1 MRRFS
6 FIITILLLTLVSCA
20 ESGIKEY
27 RNDYQAVPERLTA
40 TFEDVESTRI
50 ELQELYSVWSAG
62 DEVSV
67 FYHSYSNLKYK
78 FDGNSGDSAGTLS
91 LVAGEQG
98 EATLD
103 KSYMLYPYSENN
115 SLGEDGMLY
124 TSLPAEQSYKANSYG
139 VGGNILVAESEDY
152 LFSLKNV
159 CGWIRIQLTG
169 DGEVVQSITLSSNK
183 DEALAGDVAV
193 NSSDASYTLLSSGGS
208 SITLDCGEGVTL
220 SESVTEFYIG
230 ILPQGLEGG
239 ITVDIVTDQDS
250 VSKSTYE
257 AVVVERNHILP
268 MTAFRLSGEEALY
281 SELRYTATALVEPYD
296 TSAFNVAIVSNE
308 WDEATGEGVITFD
321 GELTTIGNYAFEDCQ
336 SMTSITIPDSVT
348 TLGWGAFTKCST
360 LREFSGKFAT
370 DDGLCL
376 ITDDILKAFAIG
388 CGVTEYTIPNDVTS
402 IAHNVFME
410 CVSLTSVTIPDSV
423 TTIGDYTFTWCK
435 NLTTISIGSGVTSI
449 GYAAFVDC
457 NSLTSVYCKATTPP
471 TLDGNGFHD
480 NAEGR
485 KIYVPAE
492 SVEAYKAAE
501 YWSEYAADIV
511 GYDFEAGEE
520 VAISNKLF
528 YTATALVEPYDASAF
543 NVSIVSNEWNETTG
557 EGVITFDGELTTIG
571 DYAFRDCDS
580 LTSVTIGDSVTTIG
594 EQAFNYC
601 RSLTSVT
608 IGDSVTTIG
617 NYAFYNCTSLTS
629 VYCKATTP
637 PSLGDDAFKYWDWDE
652 SAQEVVNIGCTIYL
666 PAESVEAYKAAEY
679 WSEYATNIVGYNF
692 ETGEEVAIS
701 NKFFYTA
708 TAKVEPYKASAFNV
722 AIVSNEWNET
732 TGEGVIT
739 FDGELTT
746 IGNYA
751 FNGCTSLTSVTI
763 PDSVTTIGGRTF
775 FNCDSLTSVTIP
787 DRVTAIG
794 DYAFSDCNSLTS
806 VTIGNSVTTIREGVF
821 ADCCN
826 LAEFKGKFAEDGGRC
841 LIIDGVLNAFAIGCG
856 VTEYTIPDSVTT
868 IGYKAFR
875 HCSSL
880 TSVTIPDSVTT
891 IGNEAF
897 SYCDSLTSVTIPD
910 SVTTI
915 GEYAFAYCADLT
927 SVRIPDSVTTIGFG
941 AFYFCESL
949 TSVYCEATTP
959 PTLSSNVFKKYII
972 GTYINIG
979 CPIYVPA
986 ESVEAYKTAENWS
999 EYAADIVGYD
1009 FEAGEE
1015 APKDEITDWKTF
1027 SIFAEFDDC
1036 KCIKGVSNGGNEVAI
1051 YLHTLGATKTDAL
1064 AAGTYPVADW
1074 VYTTTSNYCESE
1086 STKVNGSAIT
1096 SGSVT
1101 VEGGGD
1107 NYTVRF
1113 ELSDGSNT
1121 YKGVY
1126 TGALY

>member
-27 RNDYQAVPERLTA
+27 RNDYQVAPERLTA
-40 TFEDVESTRI
+40 TFEGVESTRI

-67 FYHSYSNLKYK
+67 FYHSYENMRWAFQGETGDRSGELKLV
-78 FDGNSGDSAGTLS
+78 SGE
-91 LVAGEQG
+91 VGEQ
-98 EATLD
+98 TMN

-139 VGGNILVAESEDY
+139 VGGNIVVAESEDY
-152 LFSLKNV
+152 QFSLKNV

-183 DEALAGDVAV
+183 DEALAGDVMV
-193 NSSDASYTLLSSGGS
+193 NSSDAGYTLMSNGGS
-208 SITLDCGEGVTL
+208 SIMLDCGEGVTL
-220 SESVTEFYIG
+220 SGSVTEFYIG
-230 ILPQGLEGG
+230 ILPQRLEGG

-250 VSKSTYE
+250 VRKSTYE

-296 TSAFNVAIVSNE
+296 TSAFNVSIVSNE

-511 GYDFEAGEE
+511 GYDFEAEDIEE
-520 VAISNKLF
+520 F
-528 YTATALVEPYDASAF
+528 
-543 NVSIVSNEWNETTG
+543 
-557 EGVITFDGELTTIG
+557 VITFPGNPSEFVHSYISSFTITLREMYTFAFTSFNNAYESDAWTDIRMGHRSYSTVASIATEFAVPYAVKSVDVNFTQVREDFAFNEAKLMVAMDSEFSNVVEEVEVVPATGGKVSYAVTNPAANYYYKLMYDMPATG
-571 DYAFRDCDS
+571 DYNGVFR
-580 LTSVTIGDSVTTIG
+580 IDSVT
-594 EQAFNYC
+594 F
-601 RSLTSVT
+601 
-608 IGDSVTTIG
+608 
-617 NYAFYNCTSLTS
+617 
-629 VYCKATTP
+629 
-637 PSLGDDAFKYWDWDE
+637 
-652 SAQEVVNIGCTIYL
+652 
-666 PAESVEAYKAAEY
+666 
-679 WSEYATNIVGYNF
+679 
-692 ETGEEVAIS
+692 
-701 NKFFYTA
+701 
-708 TAKVEPYKASAFNV
+708 AK
-722 AIVSNEWNET
+722 
-732 TGEGVIT
+732 
-739 FDGELTT
+739 
-746 IGNYA
+746 
-751 FNGCTSLTSVTI
+751 
-763 PDSVTTIGGRTF
+763 
-775 FNCDSLTSVTIP
+775 
-787 DRVTAIG
+787 
-794 DYAFSDCNSLTS
+794 
-806 VTIGNSVTTIREGVF
+806 
-821 ADCCN
+821 
-826 LAEFKGKFAEDGGRC
+826 
-841 LIIDGVLNAFAIGCG
+841 
-856 VTEYTIPDSVTT
+856 
-868 IGYKAFR
+868 
-875 HCSSL
+875 
-880 TSVTIPDSVTT
+880 
-891 IGNEAF
+891 
-897 SYCDSLTSVTIPD
+897 
-910 SVTTI
+910 
-915 GEYAFAYCADLT
+915 
-927 SVRIPDSVTTIGFG
+927 
-941 AFYFCESL
+941 
-949 TSVYCEATTP
+949 
-959 PTLSSNVFKKYII
+959 
-972 GTYINIG
+972 
-979 CPIYVPA
+979 
-986 ESVEAYKTAENWS
+986 
-999 EYAADIVGYD
+999 
-1009 FEAGEE
+1009 
-1015 APKDEITDWKTF
+1015 
-1027 SIFAEFDDC
+1027 
-1036 KCIKGVSNGGNEVAI
+1036 
-1051 YLHTLGATKTDAL
+1051 
-1064 AAGTYPVADW
+1064 
-1074 VYTTTSNYCESE
+1074 
-1086 STKVNGSAIT
+1086 
-1096 SGSVT
+1096 
-1101 VEGGGD
+1101 
-1107 NYTVRF
+1107 
-1113 ELSDGSNT
+1113 
-1121 YKGVY
+1121 
-1126 TGALY
+1126 

>member
-6 FIITILLLTLVSCA
+6 FIITILLLMLVSCA

-27 RNDYQAVPERLTA
+27 RNNYQAVPERLTA

-50 ELQELYSVWSAG
+50 ELQELNSVWSAG

-67 FYHSYSNLKYK
+67 FYHSYENMRWAFQGETGDRSGELKLV
-78 FDGNSGDSAGTLS
+78 SGE
-91 LVAGEQG
+91 VGEQ
-98 EATLD
+98 TMN
-103 KSYMLYPYSENN
+103 KSYMLYPYSESN

-139 VGGNILVAESEDY
+139 VGGNIVVAESEDY
-152 LFSLKNV
+152 QFSLKNV

-193 NSSDASYTLLSSGGS
+193 NSSDAGYTLTSNGGS

-220 SESVTEFYIG
+220 SGSVTEFYIG
-230 ILPQGLEGG
+230 ILPQRLEGG

-250 VSKSTYE
+250 VRKSTYE

-268 MTAFRLSGEEALY
+268 MTAFRLSGEEAVH
-281 SELRYTATALVEPYD
+281 SELRYTATALVEPNN

-308 WDEATGEGVITFD
+308 WNETTGEGVITFD

-376 ITDDILKAFAIG
+376 ITDDILKAFAID
-388 CGVTEYTIPNDVTS
+388 CGVTEYTIPNNVTS

-471 TLDGNGFHD
+471 TLDGNGFYD

-511 GYDFEAGEE
+511 GYNFEAGEE

-528 YTATALVEPYDASAF
+528 YTATALVEPNDASAF
-543 NVSIVSNEWNETTG
+543 NVSIVSNEWDEATG
-557 EGVITFDGELTTIG
+557 EGIITFDDELTTIG

-637 PSLGDDAFKYWDWDE
+637 PSLGDDAFKYWDED
-652 SAQEVVNIGCTIYL
+652 AQEDVNIGCAIYL

-679 WSEYATNIVGYNF
+679 WSEYAVN
-692 ETGEEVAIS
+692 
-701 NKFFYTA
+701 
-708 TAKVEPYKASAFNV
+708 
-722 AIVSNEWNET
+722 
-732 TGEGVIT
+732 
-739 FDGELTT
+739 
-746 IGNYA
+746 
-751 FNGCTSLTSVTI
+751 
-763 PDSVTTIGGRTF
+763 
-775 FNCDSLTSVTIP
+775 
-787 DRVTAIG
+787 
-794 DYAFSDCNSLTS
+794 
-806 VTIGNSVTTIREGVF
+806 
-821 ADCCN
+821 
-826 LAEFKGKFAEDGGRC
+826 
-841 LIIDGVLNAFAIGCG
+841 
-856 VTEYTIPDSVTT
+856 
-868 IGYKAFR
+868 
-875 HCSSL
+875 
-880 TSVTIPDSVTT
+880 
-891 IGNEAF
+891 
-897 SYCDSLTSVTIPD
+897 
-910 SVTTI
+910 
-915 GEYAFAYCADLT
+915 
-927 SVRIPDSVTTIGFG
+927 
-941 AFYFCESL
+941 
-949 TSVYCEATTP
+949 
-959 PTLSSNVFKKYII
+959 
-972 GTYINIG
+972 
-979 CPIYVPA
+979 
-986 ESVEAYKTAENWS
+986 
-999 EYAADIVGYD
+999 IVGYD
-1009 FEAGEE
+1009 FETGE
-1015 APKDEITDWKTF
+1015 
-1027 SIFAEFDDC
+1027 
-1036 KCIKGVSNGGNEVAI
+1036 V
-1051 YLHTLGATKTDAL
+1051 
-1064 AAGTYPVADW
+1064 
-1074 VYTTTSNYCESE
+1074 
-1086 STKVNGSAIT
+1086 
-1096 SGSVT
+1096 
-1101 VEGGGD
+1101 VE
-1107 NYTVRF
+1107 
-1113 ELSDGSNT
+1113 
-1121 YKGVY
+1121 
-1126 TGALY
+1126 

>member
-6 FIITILLLTLVSCA
+6 FIITILLLMLVSCA

-27 RNDYQAVPERLTA
+27 RNNYQAVPERLTA

-50 ELQELYSVWSAG
+50 ELQELNSVWSAG

-67 FYHSYSNLKYK
+67 FYHSYENMRWAFQGETGDRSGELKLV
-78 FDGNSGDSAGTLS
+78 SGE
-91 LVAGEQG
+91 VGEQ
-98 EATLD
+98 TMN
-103 KSYMLYPYSENN
+103 KSYMLYPYSESN

-139 VGGNILVAESEDY
+139 VGGNIVVAESEDY
-152 LFSLKNV
+152 QFSLKNV

-193 NSSDASYTLLSSGGS
+193 NSSDAGYTLTSNGGS

-220 SESVTEFYIG
+220 SGSVTEFYIG
-230 ILPQGLEGG
+230 ILPQRFEGG

-250 VSKSTYE
+250 VRKSTYE

-268 MTAFRLSGEEALY
+268 MTAFRLSGEEAVH
-281 SELRYTATALVEPYD
+281 SELRYTATALVEPNN

-308 WDEATGEGVITFD
+308 WNETTGEGVITFD

-376 ITDDILKAFAIG
+376 ITDDILKAFAID
-388 CGVTEYTIPNDVTS
+388 CGVTEYTIPNNVTS

-471 TLDGNGFHD
+471 TLDGNGFYD

-511 GYDFEAGEE
+511 GYNFEAGEE

-528 YTATALVEPYDASAF
+528 YTATALVEPNDASAF
-543 NVSIVSNEWNETTG
+543 NVSIVSNEWDEATG
-557 EGVITFDGELTTIG
+557 EGIITFDDELTTIG

-617 NYAFYNCTSLTS
+617 
-629 VYCKATTP
+629 
-637 PSLGDDAFKYWDWDE
+637 
-652 SAQEVVNIGCTIYL
+652 
-666 PAESVEAYKAAEY
+666 
-679 WSEYATNIVGYNF
+679 
-692 ETGEEVAIS
+692 
-701 NKFFYTA
+701 
-708 TAKVEPYKASAFNV
+708 
-722 AIVSNEWNET
+722 
-732 TGEGVIT
+732 
-739 FDGELTT
+739 
-746 IGNYA
+746 
-751 FNGCTSLTSVTI
+751 
-763 PDSVTTIGGRTF
+763 
-775 FNCDSLTSVTIP
+775 
-787 DRVTAIG
+787 
-794 DYAFSDCNSLTS
+794 DYAFSDC
-806 VTIGNSVTTIREGVF
+806 E
-821 ADCCN
+821 
-826 LAEFKGKFAEDGGRC
+826 
-841 LIIDGVLNAFAIGCG
+841 
-856 VTEYTIPDSVTT
+856 
-868 IGYKAFR
+868 
-875 HCSSL
+875 SL

-891 IGNEAF
+891 IGN
-897 SYCDSLTSVTIPD
+897 
-910 SVTTI
+910 
-915 GEYAFAYCADLT
+915 YAFYYC
-927 SVRIPDSVTTIGFG
+927 R
-941 AFYFCESL
+941 SL

-959 PTLSSNVFKKYII
+959 PTLGDSYVFDYNASGRK
-972 GTYINIG
+972 
-979 CPIYVPA
+979 IYVTA
-986 ESVEAYKTAENWS
+986 ESVKAYKAAENWS
-999 EYAADIVGYD
+999 EYAADIVGYN
-1009 FEAGEE
+1009 FETG
-1015 APKDEITDWKTF
+1015 
-1027 SIFAEFDDC
+1027 
-1036 KCIKGVSNGGNEVAI
+1036 EVA
-1051 YLHTLGATKTDAL
+1051 
-1064 AAGTYPVADW
+1064 
-1074 VYTTTSNYCESE
+1074 E
-1086 STKVNGSAIT
+1086 
-1096 SGSVT
+1096 
-1101 VEGGGD
+1101 
-1107 NYTVRF
+1107 
-1113 ELSDGSNT
+1113 
-1121 YKGVY
+1121 
-1126 TGALY
+1126 

>member
-6 FIITILLLTLVSCA
+6 FIITILLLMLVSCA

-27 RNDYQAVPERLTA
+27 RNNYQAVPERLTA

-50 ELQELYSVWSAG
+50 ELQELNSVWSAG

-67 FYHSYSNLKYK
+67 FYHSYENMRWAFQGETGDRSGELKLV
-78 FDGNSGDSAGTLS
+78 SGE
-91 LVAGEQG
+91 VGEQ
-98 EATLD
+98 TMN
-103 KSYMLYPYSENN
+103 KSYMLYPYSESN

-139 VGGNILVAESEDY
+139 VGGNIVVAESEDY
-152 LFSLKNV
+152 QFSLKNV

-193 NSSDASYTLLSSGGS
+193 NSSDAGYTLTSNGGS

-220 SESVTEFYIG
+220 SGSVTEFYIG
-230 ILPQGLEGG
+230 ILPQRLEGG

-250 VSKSTYE
+250 VRKSTYE

-268 MTAFRLSGEEALY
+268 MTAFRLSGEEAVH
-281 SELRYTATALVEPYD
+281 SELRYTATALVEPNN

-308 WDEATGEGVITFD
+308 WNETTGEGVITFD

-376 ITDDILKAFAIG
+376 ITDDILKAFAID
-388 CGVTEYTIPNDVTS
+388 CGVTEYTIPNNVTS

-471 TLDGNGFHD
+471 TLDGNGFYD

-511 GYDFEAGEE
+511 GYNFEAGEE

-528 YTATALVEPYDASAF
+528 YTATALVEPNDASAF
-543 NVSIVSNEWNETTG
+543 NVSIVSNEWDEATG
-557 EGVITFDGELTTIG
+557 EGIITFDDELTTIG

-617 NYAFYNCTSLTS
+617 GYAFYNCSSLTS

-637 PSLGDDAFKYWDWDE
+637 PSLGDDAFKYWDED
-652 SAQEVVNIGCTIYL
+652 AQEDVNIGCAIYL

-679 WSEYATNIVGYNF
+679 WSEYAVN
-692 ETGEEVAIS
+692 
-701 NKFFYTA
+701 
-708 TAKVEPYKASAFNV
+708 
-722 AIVSNEWNET
+722 
-732 TGEGVIT
+732 
-739 FDGELTT
+739 
-746 IGNYA
+746 
-751 FNGCTSLTSVTI
+751 
-763 PDSVTTIGGRTF
+763 
-775 FNCDSLTSVTIP
+775 
-787 DRVTAIG
+787 
-794 DYAFSDCNSLTS
+794 
-806 VTIGNSVTTIREGVF
+806 
-821 ADCCN
+821 
-826 LAEFKGKFAEDGGRC
+826 
-841 LIIDGVLNAFAIGCG
+841 
-856 VTEYTIPDSVTT
+856 
-868 IGYKAFR
+868 
-875 HCSSL
+875 
-880 TSVTIPDSVTT
+880 
-891 IGNEAF
+891 
-897 SYCDSLTSVTIPD
+897 
-910 SVTTI
+910 
-915 GEYAFAYCADLT
+915 
-927 SVRIPDSVTTIGFG
+927 
-941 AFYFCESL
+941 
-949 TSVYCEATTP
+949 
-959 PTLSSNVFKKYII
+959 
-972 GTYINIG
+972 
-979 CPIYVPA
+979 
-986 ESVEAYKTAENWS
+986 
-999 EYAADIVGYD
+999 IVGYD
-1009 FEAGEE
+1009 FETGE
-1015 APKDEITDWKTF
+1015 
-1027 SIFAEFDDC
+1027 
-1036 KCIKGVSNGGNEVAI
+1036 V
-1051 YLHTLGATKTDAL
+1051 
-1064 AAGTYPVADW
+1064 
-1074 VYTTTSNYCESE
+1074 
-1086 STKVNGSAIT
+1086 
-1096 SGSVT
+1096 
-1101 VEGGGD
+1101 VE
-1107 NYTVRF
+1107 
-1113 ELSDGSNT
+1113 
-1121 YKGVY
+1121 
-1126 TGALY
+1126 